1 MKWLKLFENFNL
13 DFQVKKKG
21 NTYTAIAILPEGN
34 VASITFE
41 YAPYPDRIWHLF
53 QGYIE
58 EEVYEDIFGYKPLV
72 YIEHVKVN
80 KEYQQS
86 GIGSK
91 LLNFTVDWIKS
102 NLDTKII
109 ALNASP
115 IEKQI
120 PLTKLVEFYNKAGFK
135 SVEQRANNVLMI
147 KRL

>member
-1 MKWLKLFENFNL
+1 MKWLKLFENFNI
-13 DFQVKKKG
+13 DFNVKKEG
-21 NTYTAIAILPEGN
+21 NTYTTLAILPEGN

-41 YAPYPDRIWHLF
+41 YAQYPDRIWHLF
-53 QGYIE
+53 QGYME
-58 EEVYEDIFGYKPLV
+58 EEIYDDIFGYKPLV

-80 KEYQQS
+80 KEYQKS

-91 LLNFTVDWIKS
+91 LLNFTIDWIKS

-120 PLTKLVEFYNKAGFK
+120 PLTKLVEFYKKSGFK
-135 SVEQRANNVLMI
+135 SVEQRGNNVVMI
-147 KRL
+147 KRF

>member
-34 VASITFE
+34 VASITFD
-41 YAPYPDRIWHLF
+41 YASNPDKVWNYF
-53 QGYIE
+53 QGYIDE
-58 EEVYEDIFGYKPLV
+58 EKYEDIFGSNNLV
-72 YIEHVKVN
+72 YIRVVKTDI
-80 KEYQQS
+80 KYQQS

-91 LLNFTVDWIKS
+91 LLNFTLDWIKS

-120 PLTKLVEFYNKAGFK
+120 PLNKLVEFYNKAGFK